1 MKKSNNPYV
10 ADARTIE
17 AKKRG
22 YPARSIF
29 KLEEIQKKMQL
40 LRRGMRVLDLG
51 AAPGSWS
58 LYAMQ
63 QVGQEGR
70 VLAVDLSQ
78 ITQPFGPNVT
88 VVQGDAFDLGSEVLA
103 RYAPYDVVLSD
114 MAPKTSGVKM
124 RDQAASFELFVRAM
138 EVAQTFG
145 KPDGCAFVVK
155 IFMGPEFSEA
165 IELAK
170 KTFKKTKVVRPEG
183 TRPSSKEVFLV
194 GQGLRTGGFVKP
206 PRDAAATA
214 SAATASAA
222 TATTT
227 AATASIVA
235 PVQPPAETPNEPP
248 SALGPAPG
256 SAPAPASHE
265 PPKTF
270 PAD

>member
-29 KLEEIQKKMQL
+29 KLEEIQKKMLL

-206 PRDAAATA
+206 PREAALP
-214 SAATASAA
+214 SAPLAPAE
-222 TATTT
+222 
-227 AATASIVA
+227 IVPPA
-235 PVQPPAETPNEPP
+235 QPPAGTPAEP
-248 SALGPAPG
+248 ALAT
-256 SAPAPASHE
+256 APAPALAAAPAPAPGE